1 MASQQAGRLCP
12 TPWPLE
18 RVLGRAGEGRPS
30 PRGSASGSDGSAG
43 DGSGSPMM
51 IRQHVSHYIQA
62 RTAGLCPASNAR
74 IGHHPAT
81 GLAAWS
87 CRSRTEKRYASANR
101 ASQPAPAF
109 NIGYGNAGPSI
120 AATAWATVDGS
131 GNVVR

>member
-43 DGSGSPMM
+43 DGSGSP
-51 IRQHVSHYIQA
+51 IRA
-62 RTAGLCPASNAR
+62 LPASNAR
-74 IGHHPAT
+74 FGHHPAT